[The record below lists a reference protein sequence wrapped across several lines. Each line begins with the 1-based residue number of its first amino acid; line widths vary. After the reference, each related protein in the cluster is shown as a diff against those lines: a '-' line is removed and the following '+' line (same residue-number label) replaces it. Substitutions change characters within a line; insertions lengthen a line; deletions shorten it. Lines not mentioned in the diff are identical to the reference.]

1 MQQRKSSEPTMPS
14 YADHPAH
21 WTGQAMASTRW
32 WRSLEANEIA
42 TLETMTQE
50 VAQRIGDDL
59 SGLQSCAIDDV
70 IAPAI
75 KRLAAEL
82 RTELTEGKG
91 FVVLRGFPLDRWS
104 RRDAFIAYWLLGN
117 ALGQPVPNN
126 AYGDMI
132 GHVVD
137 LGSDLEQAST
147 RGYDTNAKLSYH
159 CDQCDIVGLMCLQ
172 KSKSGGLSK
181 LVSSMALYEIIRE
194 RRPDF
199 LEVLCQPF
207 YYSRLGEGVTG
218 QLPWYISPV
227 FDRAGGGL
235 HCSAGFYHIRK
246 GHDLPGAPA
255 MTGEQREAQLFL
267 DGLCPSVEFSMAFE
281 PGDIQLVN
289 NGLIL
294 HNRTAFEDWPE
305 PERRR
310 HLLRLWLRVPDMH
323 RGAAYFENWR
333 NGVTPADGT
342 PKFRLSP

>member
-1 MQQRKSSEPTMPS
+1 MLSIS
-14 YADHPAH
+14 
-21 WTGQAMASTRW
+21 
-32 WRSLEANEIA
+32 
-42 TLETMTQE
+42 
-50 VAQRIGDDL
+50 AQ
-59 SGLQSCAIDDV
+59 
-70 IAPAI
+70 
-75 KRLAAEL
+75 
-82 RTELTEGKG
+82 
-91 FVVLRGFPLDRWS
+91 
-104 RRDAFIAYWLLGN
+104 
-117 ALGQPVPNN
+117 
-126 AYGDMI
+126 
-132 GHVVD
+132 
-137 LGSDLEQAST
+137 DLEQAST